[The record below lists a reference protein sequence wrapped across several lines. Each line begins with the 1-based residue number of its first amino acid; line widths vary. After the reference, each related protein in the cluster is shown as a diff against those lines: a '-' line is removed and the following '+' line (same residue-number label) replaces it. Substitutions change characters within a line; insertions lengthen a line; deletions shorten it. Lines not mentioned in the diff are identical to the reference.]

1 MKYAI
6 FPLNIFLL
14 PGEDMLLH
22 IFEPRY
28 KELLHDVEETNMSFG
43 IYYQYDSNVA
53 NLGTMVNLKKVHKR
67 YESGELDISV
77 EASYLFRLDAFYE
90 HFEDKL
96 YSGGNITKMTNRA
109 NTEISDEVFKELVEL
124 FKERNTKKVIEIPTR
139 IWDIAISLN
148 LKSDDKLRLASLDEE
163 KSRESFLASHIRFS
177 KAILKQEKANQYNFH
192 LN

>member
-1 MKYAI
+1 MNYAI

-14 PGEDMLLH
+14 PGEEVMLH

-28 KELLHDVEETNMSFG
+28 KELLHDVEMTNMPFG
-43 IYYQYDSNVA
+43 IYYQCDSNVA
-53 NLGTMVNLKKVHKR
+53 NLGTMVHLKKVHKR
-67 YESGELDISV
+67 YEGGELDISV
-77 EASYLFRLDAFYE
+77 EASYLFRLDAFYQ
-90 HFEDKL
+90 HFDNKM
-96 YSGGNITKMTNRA
+96 YSGGSIKKMTNIT
-109 NTEISDEVFKELVEL
+109 NIEIHDEVYKELVEL
-124 FKERNTKKVIEIPTR
+124 FKERNTKKVVEIPTR

-163 KSRESFLASHIRFS
+163 KSRVSLLASHIRFN